1 MFIFKFIFIFLFVF
15 MLMLMYMCMCMQ
27 VFYAI
32 YCPLCTLK
40 SYHIISYHIISYQGS
55 GMEPEPLNQG
65 SSLALALDEDA
76 NESGNVAPVWLRGG
90 KTVESSKNTKANKD
104 VRQGDIFTKEFLKK
118 YLFYAKTYTP
128 ELTDIA
134 MEVISSAYAN
144 MRSKQTQRNLPVTA
158 RSLETI
164 IRLSTAS
171 AKARL
176 SNYVEEQDAD
186 QALALINYVMF
197 HEIGSSPNAEANM
210 TSALVGK
217 RPRDSDDTLDPS
229 HSARDHGY
237 SGDNNNNSNN
247 SSNNNNNNNRENS
260 NNSFD
265 NDFVA
270 VAPPKS
276 SNKYI
281 RVQEQIRKL
290 FDSSKSDLLYINDV
304 LGKLNNLAHLP
315 TERYSIPELKA
326 ILDDLERDNKI
337 MLDDDMI
344 QNI

>member
-1 MFIFKFIFIFLFVF
+1 
-15 MLMLMYMCMCMQ
+15 
-27 VFYAI
+27 
-32 YCPLCTLK
+32 
-40 SYHIISYHIISYQGS
+40 
-55 GMEPEPLNQG
+55 MEPEPLNQG
-65 SSLALALDEDA
+65 SSLALALEEDA
-76 NESGNVAPVWLRGG
+76 DEIGNVAPVWLRGG
-90 KTVESSKNTKANKD
+90 KTVESSKNSRANKD
-104 VRQGDIFTKEFLKK
+104 VRQGDIFTKEFLRK
-118 YLFYAKTYTP
+118 YLFYAKTYKP

-176 SNYVEEQDAD
+176 SHYVEEQDAD

-197 HEIGSSPNAEANM
+197 HEIGSNPSAEVQ
-210 TSALVGK
+210 SSSSLGGK
-217 RPRDSDDTLDPS
+217 RLRDPVDSTTDASQGPRG
-229 HSARDHGY
+229 RGY
-237 SGDNNNNSNN
+237 ND
-247 SSNNNNNNNRENS
+247 SSNENS
-260 NNSFD
+260 SFD

-290 FDSSKSDLLYINDV
+290 FDSSASDMLYINDV
-304 LGKLNNLAHLP
+304 LGKLNSLAQSA

-337 MLDDDMI
+337 MIDDDMI
-344 QNI
+344 QSI